1 MKIALTHV
9 QKGMMWSGKNILV
22 RLYMLWWDVLMSRPK
37 ATNPVYQGLRAA
49 YLCASREDLLLE
61 DTRGER
67 KMMLSIASWDQV
79 SLHFGARVEVTQEL
93 RILTSVKQQS
103 SMDHETGCHGLAL
116 LGKPIMSPL
125 ILALFALWI
134 LGIGLNFNKRSWLHL
149 RTYFLFSAL
158 FS

>member
-1 MKIALTHV
+1 MPPAFLYTNNERTEREIKETIPFTTAITTAKYWGIILPEDIEDQYSENYKI
-9 QKGMMWSGKNILV
+9 
-22 RLYMLWWDVLMSRPK
+22 LM
-37 ATNPVYQGLRAA
+37 
-49 YLCASREDLLLE
+49 
-61 DTRGER
+61 RGER

-79 SLHFGARVEVTQEL
+79 SLHFEAIVEVMQEL
-93 RILTSVKQQS
+93 RILTSVQQQS
-103 SMDHETGCHGLAL
+103 AMDHETGCHGLAL